1 MATRHSLTA
10 LYTDDPAVRQ
20 LAADL
25 LLFAAAY
32 QVVDA
37 LQVGAAGSL
46 RGLHDT
52 RGPMVLTLIAYWAV
66 ALPLGYML
74 GLTFLTGER
83 YGPYGFW
90 TGLVAGLTVA
100 AVLLNH
106 RLIRQIRTLETE
118 GIPSG

>member
-1 MATRHSLTA
+1 
-10 LYTDDPAVRQ
+10 
-20 LAADL
+20 
-25 LLFAAAY
+25 
-32 QVVDA
+32 VDA

-66 ALPLGYML
+66 ALPLGYVL

-106 RLIRQIRTLETE
+106 RLAQQIRLLKTDAARA
-118 GIPSG
+118 G